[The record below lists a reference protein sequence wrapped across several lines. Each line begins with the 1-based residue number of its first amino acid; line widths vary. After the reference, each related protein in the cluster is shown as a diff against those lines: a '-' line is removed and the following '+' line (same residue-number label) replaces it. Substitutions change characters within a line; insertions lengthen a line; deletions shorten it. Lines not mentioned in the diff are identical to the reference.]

1 MGGGDFAGSRGS
13 LAGSFCGFG
22 LNGFAGSFRLGL
34 RGCGLLG
41 FASGVVGFFGGRSGE
56 IIREEVARKKGS
68 LSEDGDEV
76 GKVVAIRNGDR
87 AAGFGALFLAGFAG
101 VGGVVRSADGAGR
114 GGGVL

>member
-1 MGGGDFAGSRGS
+1 M
-13 LAGSFCGFG
+13 
-22 LNGFAGSFRLGL
+22 
-34 RGCGLLG
+34 
-41 FASGVVGFFGGRSGE
+41 GFFGGCGGE

-76 GKVVAIRNGDR
+76 GKTVTIRNGDG
-87 AAGFGALFLAGFAG
+87 AAGFGTLFLASAAR